1 MRRLISQAAALT
13 FAAALGGCG
22 DEPEASPT
30 DTAPTASDTTYY
42 EHVVP
47 VLAENCTRC
56 HYDGGL
62 GPADFTDPDTVM
74 DWSSSMHDAIE
85 TGRMAPPAADPSCQD
100 YVGSEVLTVSDEEKA
115 TFEAWIDGGMPLGDP
130 ADTPELPVVSG
141 ELSDADLEVWMPEAY
156 TPTYLD
162 DDNPDNEYRCFVL
175 DPELD
180 EDVYI
185 TAMAPIV
192 DQDPIVHHVV
202 LFTVPEDQ
210 VSEEWLDP
218 AGVDCIDGGGGNS
231 ADAMIAGWA
240 PGMLPVEFREGAG
253 MKLRADSVLVL
264 QMHYFTSGSGSEG
277 VSDRSGYAFR
287 TTDTVDTEVIMAP
300 LGSTDF
306 RIPADEPAHTHEDS
320 FTNTYIDIE
329 IHGVFPHMHRLGT
342 EYAMSIEEEDGAETC
357 VVRGDYDF
365 DNQMTY
371 QFPEPL
377 DLPLGAT
384 LRWSCTWNNSSSN
397 PALEGAEPET
407 VRYGERTDEEMC
419 FFFSLISY

>member
-1 MRRLISQAAALT
+1 MKQRLSQATAMALT
-13 FAAALGGCG
+13 AGLIGCG
-22 DEPEASPT
+22 DKGDGTAT
-30 DTAPTASDTTYY
+30 DTMSSADDITYY

-62 GPADFTDPDTVM
+62 GPADFTDADTVM
-74 DWSSSMHDAIE
+74 DWSTSMHSAIE
-85 TGRMAPPAADPSCQD
+85 SGRMAPSAADPTCQD
-100 YVGSEVLTVSDEEKA
+100 YVGSELLTVSDDEKA

-130 ADTPELPVVSG
+130 SDTPEIPVVSG
-141 ELSDADLEVWMPEAY
+141 ELSNPDIEVLLPEAY
-156 TPTYLD
+156 TPIYID
-162 DDNPDNEYRCFVL
+162 EENPDNEYRCFVI

-180 EDVYI
+180 DDVYI

-192 DQDPIVHHVV
+192 DQDTIIHHAV
-202 LFTVPEDQ
+202 LFTVPEDA
-210 VSEEWLDP
+210 VSEAWRDP
-218 AGVDCIDGGGGNS
+218 SGVDCIDGGGGNN

-240 PGMLPVEFREGAG
+240 PGMLPIEFPENTG
-253 MKLRADSVLVL
+253 MKLGADSVLVL
-264 QMHYFTSGSGSEG
+264 QMHYFTSGSATEG
-277 VSDRSGYAFR
+277 ISDRSGYAFR
-287 TTDTVDTEVIMAP
+287 VQDTVETEVIMAP
-300 LGSTDF
+300 LGSTNF

-320 FTNTYIDIE
+320 FTNTYLDID

-342 EYAMSIEEEDGAETC
+342 EYAMSIEEEDGTETC

-377 DLPLGAT
+377 LLPMGAKLT
-384 LRWSCTWNNSSSN
+384 WSCTWNNSSSN